1 MIMKKLLCL
10 VAVSVLSLTSL
21 FGQDRPIHK
30 LMLSP
35 VRSEE
40 MRFEDDS
47 CSIKFDYRESSG
59 LINVMVH
66 NRTNKRAYI
75 EWENARLDGARIVFG
90 DDRRITMGNAKA
102 DEAIPAK
109 SSSISR
115 DILSEGWVGSETIAN
130 PISPSKVRGRGGAEL
145 GVVIPVR
152 FGEGETIDYQ
162 FRIAIYSYNPVDVE
176 QVTEGMKAK
185 DVKKLLGKP
194 DDMWVD
200 PWGTANTKA
209 DWYYAGNAVIRIRK
223 GVVESIDSLKR
234 PYMDENDT
242 DSFLIEE

>member
-1 MIMKKLLCL
+1 MKKFL
-10 VAVSVLSLTSL
+10 SVLTVSILCMASL
-21 FGQDRPIHK
+21 FGQERPINK

-35 VRSEE
+35 IRSEE
-40 MRFEDDS
+40 LKFEDDS
-47 CSIKFDYRESSG
+47 CKISFDYRESHG
-59 LINVMVH
+59 MLYVQVYNK
-66 NRTNKRAYI
+66 TGKRAYI
-75 EWENARLDGARIVFG
+75 EWENARLDGSRVVFG

-109 SSSISR
+109 SASISR
-115 DILSEGWVGSETIAN
+115 DILAEGWVGSETIAN

-176 QVTEGMKAK
+176 QITVGMKAK

-200 PWGTANTKA
+200 PWGTASTKA

-223 GVVESIDSLKR
+223 GVVDSIDSLKR
-234 PYMDENDT
+234 PYMDGNDT

>member
-1 MIMKKLLCL
+1 MKRLLIL
-10 VAVSVLSLTSL
+10 LMAFVLCSSIY
-21 FGQDRPIHK
+21 GQERPIRT

-35 VRSEE
+35 IRSEE
-40 MRFEDDS
+40 MKFEDDS
-47 CSIKFDYRESSG
+47 CKISFDYRESG
-59 LINVMVH
+59 GMIYVQVYNK
-66 NRTNKRAYI
+66 TGKRAYI
-75 EWENARLDGARIVFG
+75 EWENARLDGSRIVFG

-109 SSSISR
+109 SASISR
-115 DILSEGWVGSETIAN
+115 DILSEGWGGSETISN
-130 PISPSKVRGRGGAEL
+130 PVSPSTVRGRGGKDL
-145 GVVIPVR
+145 NVVIPVR

-162 FRIAIYSYNPVDVE
+162 FRIAIFSYNPVDIE
-176 QVTEGMKAK
+176 QITVGMKAK

-223 GVVESIDSLKR
+223 GVVDEIVSLKKS
-234 PYMDENDT
+234 YMDENNAVQDI
-242 DSFLIEE
+242 LVEE